1 MNTCHSTPVTDEI
14 SNLTTISH
22 FDHEPLTVTNAG
34 KKLIEMFN
42 LRFLKYSG
50 LLQILYSGL

>member
-22 FDHEPLTVTNAG
+22 FDHKYLRVTNAG
-34 KKLIEMFN
+34 KKLINIFN
-42 LRFLKYSG
+42 L
-50 LLQILYSGL
+50 